1 MRFIL
6 TFISFLLLSP
16 CFLYGQ
22 SDQEALKILDRFSS
36 NALKAPSVS
45 MKFIAVTSDQIENT
59 TDTTAGSIL
68 LSKDKYKLEMSDNT
82 VWFNGETAWN
92 YLHAEE
98 EVTITKADKLDKSFQ
113 NRPSAIFTIYKEGYK
128 SRLIEEKTESYIID
142 LYPEEIK
149 SELLRIRLT
158 IEKKLMNLLSL
169 EYKRRDGIVITL
181 YFSEYNLSKKVE
193 PSAFVFRPAE
203 HKGIEVIDMR

>member
-1 MRFIL
+1 M
-6 TFISFLLLSP
+6 
-16 CFLYGQ
+16 YGQ
-22 SDQEALKILDRFSS
+22 NDPEALRVLESFSA

-45 MKFIAVTSDQIENT
+45 MKFTAVTIDQMENT
-59 TDTTAGSIL
+59 TDTTTGSIL

-98 EVTITKADKLDKSFQ
+98 EVTITKADKTDNSFQ

-128 SRLIEEKTESYIID
+128 SRLIEEKTESYVID
-142 LYPEEIK
+142 LYPEEIR

-158 IEKKLMNLLSL
+158 IGKKLLNLLSL

-181 YFSEYNLSKKVE
+181 YFSEYNLNKKVE
-193 PSAFVFRPAE
+193 SSDFVFRPAE
-203 HKGIEVIDMR
+203 NKGIEVIDMR